1 MTNAELFRRESE
13 LIRHFKTEY
22 KRNQWRPALKM
33 FGIISDKKIARKM
46 GVTIPCVVSVRS
58 KLKIAPVSFPKL
70 CNRYGAKF
78 DGYLYMI

>member
-13 LIRHFKTEY
+13 LQKVFKTEY
-22 KRNQWRPALKM
+22 KREQWKPMLKIM
-33 FGIISDKKIARKM
+33 GILPDKRIARKM
-46 GVTIPCVVSVRS
+46 GVTIPCVAAVRS
-58 KLKIAPVSFPKL
+58 KLGIAPVSFPKL